1 MTQRKFAVFDID
13 GTLIRWQLFH
23 AIVHSLGKQG
33 YILRGT
39 HEKIHA
45 ARMVWKNRETDEGF
59 HEYEKVLV
67 DAYLQALTTIDPA
80 DYLHIVDEVFHE
92 YKDQTY
98 AYTRDLVQRL
108 KKEGYLLFAISGS
121 QTEVVSRLAQYH
133 GFDAAIG
140 AEFVQRD
147 GAFTGEVITPIH
159 DKRSALEQLV
169 KQYCATYAGSYA
181 VGDSPSDIAM
191 LEMVENPIAFNPDR
205 GLFETAKKHRWP
217 IVVERKNVVYELSP
231 QGDSYE
237 LSPPAEGSRESAK
250 FNAER
255 HET

>member
-1 MTQRKFAVFDID
+1 MMQRKFAVFDID

-133 GFDAAIG
+133 GFDTAIG

-169 KQYCATYAGSYA
+169 KQYDATYTDSYA
-181 VGDSPSDIAM
+181 VGDSPSDTAM

-217 IVVERKNVVYELSP
+217 IVVERKNVVYELGP
-231 QGDSYE
+231 RDGSYV
-237 LSPPAEGSRESAK
+237 LVSTPDDAESLTKSKDESQEA
-250 FNAER
+250 
-255 HET
+255 